1 MVLTCPAVGTREGM
15 SLSGIRDKCA
25 LSLSGSRDKEKTAV
39 SIDEVDDMADT
50 ASSRLVTIAAWLR
63 CNAAAAVAVVHLLA
77 PTLPALLYR

>member
-1 MVLTCPAVGTREGM
+1 MHRRPGKWLNPLHRRPGKG
-15 SLSGIRDKCA
+15 
-25 LSLSGSRDKEKTAV
+25 KTAM

-63 CNAAAAVAVVHLLA
+63 CNAAAAVTVVHLLA